1 MALFSKNV
9 ITQVSGF
16 DNPLITGELVYNQ
29 RWYWNLTI
37 LDSAGLPVN
46 LSTATITAD
55 IARRQVS
62 NLIDTRNGLSFDVA
76 NYTPPLPLS
85 T

>member
-29 RWYWNLTI
+29 KTFWNLQITSGGSPVDLTGTTI
-37 LDSAGLPVN
+37 SASIV
-46 LSTATITAD
+46 
-55 IARRQVS
+55 RRSVS
-62 NLIDTRNGLSFDVA
+62 NLIDTRNGYRLMLLTTRLHLHQSV
-76 NYTPPLPLS
+76 
-85 T
+85 